1 MQTDNLGDEPK
12 QIMKILS
19 IPIKQSRLSFDKGKV
34 KDWDMNSFKS
44 DRIEESKNKQ
54 TSNEPNY
61 FKHNITK
68 RSRINSEKLSR
79 REMNEMDSSVILKEM
94 TKRDNK
100 HKSSRFKIQKE
111 NDDFEFFMNKF

>member
-1 MQTDNLGDEPK
+1 MLTNNLEDEPK

-19 IPIKQSRLSFDKGKV
+19 IPIKQSRFSFDKGKV
-34 KDWDMNSFKS
+34 KDWDMSSFKS
-44 DRIEESKNKQ
+44 DRIEESKNEQ
-54 TSNEPNY
+54 TSNELNY

-68 RSRINSEKLSR
+68 RERVNSENVSR
-79 REMNEMDSSVILKEM
+79 RELNEMDSAVILKEM

-100 HKSSRFKIQKE
+100 YKSSRFKIQKE